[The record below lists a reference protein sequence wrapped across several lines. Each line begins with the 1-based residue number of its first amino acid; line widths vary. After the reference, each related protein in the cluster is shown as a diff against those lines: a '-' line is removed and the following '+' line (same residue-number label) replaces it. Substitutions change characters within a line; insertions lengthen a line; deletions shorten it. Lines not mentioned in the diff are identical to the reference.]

1 MCQTKQSRHGQKTH
15 YHILTGAVRL
25 PISLKLYSQKQ
36 EFTIPFPQRDIHV
49 ISVPVGKEAD
59 GELE

>member
-1 MCQTKQSRHGQKTH
+1 MGKKTH

-59 GELE
+59 GEVE